1 MGAGGRFFYRRT
13 KIVLSSYLIC
23 DLQNYDLYTTYESKF
38 WLNRLLHSTIDLQVL
53 FFSIIPSVSVCIT
66 YLKPRQ
72 RPISTLEAPESI
84 VLHTRFDNEPQ
95 NTSLYSGGL

>member
-23 DLQNYDLYTTYESKF
+23 DLQNYDLYTTYDSQF

-53 FFSIIPSVSVCIT
+53 FF
-66 YLKPRQ
+66 Q
-72 RPISTLEAPESI
+72 
-84 VLHTRFDNEPQ
+84 
-95 NTSLYSGGL
+95 